1 MSSGLHNSV
10 SNSCQ
15 KCDAVA
21 MRVVVKVGTSS
32 LTNSEGHIKT
42 EVIQVV
48 SQQLAAARAQGHE
61 VLLVTSGAVASGVA
75 GLGLAE
81 RPSDV
86 LSLQALSAVG
96 QPQLMAAYN
105 NALKQFSLVGA
116 QVLLVP
122 HDFVDRQQYLHA
134 RDTIGRLLELG
145 CVPIIN
151 ENDAIANN
159 EIRYGDNDHLAAL
172 LAHLVSA
179 DMLVLLTDTAGLYT
193 SDPRTNS
200 DATVISVVAADDPL
214 LSVSASGAGSDRG
227 SGGMASKMAAARIA
241 SWSGVTA
248 VIAAAESG
256 SAVMA
261 AINGDAVGTRFLPHD
276 RQLSARKLWIAFAA
290 EVEGSIIVDAGARD
304 ALVLR
309 GTSLLPAGVTAVTG
323 SFDVGAVVEVVTQAG
338 ELLAR
343 GLTAMSSDVV
353 AASMG
358 KRTADLVDLA
368 VVETVHRDDLVVLA
382 NQ

>member
-1 MSSGLHNSV
+1 
-10 SNSCQ
+10 
-15 KCDAVA
+15 

-32 LTNSEGHIKT
+32 LTNTEGHIKT
-42 EVIQVV
+42 EVIQLV

-81 RPSDV
+81 RPNDI

-105 NALKQFSLVGA
+105 SALKQFSLVGA

-145 CVPIIN
+145 CIPIIN

-159 EIRYGDNDHLAAL
+159 EIRYGDNDHLSAL

-214 LSVSASGAGSDRG
+214 LSVSVSGAGSDRG
-227 SGGMASKMAAARIA
+227 SGGMASKLAAARIA

-248 VIAAAESG
+248 VIAAAESE

-261 AINGDAVGTRFLPHD
+261 AINGDDVGTRFLPHD
-276 RQLSARKLWIAFAA
+276 RLLSARKLWIAFAA
-290 EVEGSIIVDAGARD
+290 EVEGSIVIDAGARD

-309 GTSLLPAGVTAVTG
+309 GTSLLPAGVTGVTG
-323 SFDVGAVVEVVTQAG
+323 SFEVGAVVEVVTQSG

-353 AASMG
+353 ASSMG
-358 KRTADLVDLA
+358 KRTADLVDLT
-368 VVETVHRDDLVVLA
+368 VVETVHRDDLVVLT

>member
-1 MSSGLHNSV
+1 
-10 SNSCQ
+10 
-15 KCDAVA
+15 

-32 LTNSEGHIKT
+32 LTNADGHIKT
-42 EVIQVV
+42 GVIQLV
-48 SQQLAAARAQGHE
+48 SAQLAAARAQGHE
-61 VLLVTSGAVASGVA
+61 VLLVTSGAVASGIA
-75 GLGLAE
+75 GLGLTE

-105 NALKQFSLVGA
+105 NALAKFSLVAA

-145 CVPIIN
+145 CIPIIN

-172 LAHLVSA
+172 LSHLVSA

-193 SDPRTNS
+193 ADPRTNS
-200 DATVISVVAADDPL
+200 DATVISIVTAHDPL
-214 LSVSASGAGSDRG
+214 LSVSASGTGSERG
-227 SGGMASKMAAARIA
+227 SGGMASKLAAARIA

-248 VIAAAESG
+248 VIASAESET
-256 SAVMA
+256 AVMS
-261 AINGDAVGTRFLPHD
+261 AIAGNEVGTRFLPHD

-290 EVEGSIIVDAGARD
+290 EVEGTIVIDDGARD
-304 ALVLR
+304 AVIKR
-309 GTSLLPAGVTAVTG
+309 ATSLLPAGVTAVNG
-323 SFDVGAVVEVVTQAG
+323 SFDVGAVVDIVTETG
-338 ELLAR
+338 NLMAR
-343 GLTAMSSDVV
+343 GLSAMSSDQV
-353 AASMG
+353 AASKG
-358 KRTADLVDLA
+358 KRTAELVDMA
-368 VVETVHRDDLVVLA
+368 VVEVVHRDDLVVLA
-382 NQ
+382 SQ

>member
-1 MSSGLHNSV
+1 
-10 SNSCQ
+10 
-15 KCDAVA
+15 
-21 MRVVVKVGTSS
+21 MRIVVKVGSSS
-32 LTNSEGHIKT
+32 LTDDHGHIKVD
-42 EVIQVV
+42 VIQSVA
-48 SQQLAAARAQGHE
+48 SQLAHARRDGHE

-105 NALKQFSLVGA
+105 NALQPHALVAA

-134 RDTIGRLLELG
+134 RETLGRLLELG

-193 SDPRTNS
+193 ADPRRDA
-200 DATVISVVAADDPL
+200 DATVIPVVAADDPL
-214 LSVSASGAGSDRG
+214 LSVSTSGAGTDRG
-227 SGGMASKMAAARIA
+227 SGGMQSKLAAARIA
-241 SWSGVTA
+241 SWSGITA
-248 VIAAAESG
+248 VISAAAHQD
-256 SAVMA
+256 AVIS
-261 AINGDAVGTRFLPHD
+261 AINGIEKGTRFLPHD
-276 RQLSARKLWIAFAA
+276 RDLSARKLWIAFAS
-290 EVEGSIIVDAGARD
+290 EVEGTVVVDQGACD
-304 ALVLR
+304 AITAR
-309 GTSLLPAGVTAVTG
+309 GTSLLPAGVVSVSG
-323 SFDVGAVVEVVTQAG
+323 SFDAGATIELVTANG
-338 ELLAR
+338 GLIAR
-343 GLTAMSSDVV
+343 GMSAMSSDEV
-353 AASMG
+353 AHTQG
-358 KRTADLVDLA
+358 KRTTDLVDLD
-368 VVETVHRDDLVVLA
+368 VKEVVHRDDLVVLG
-382 NQ
+382 NY